1 MRPFCVLAVA
11 VLVASRGAAAEP
23 QPSPEE
29 GRTELVQPS
38 PPHISPARRAL
49 AIAAAIVPGIV
60 VRGAGSWVAGEK
72 RAAKRLALVAGGSL
86 VVGAIGG
93 AFIGPTGGSPYT
105 MPMVPLVVLGVGGFM
120 TTWVADVFT
129 AAGGGCVCG
138 RVLATAPWS
147 LEVGETWQHDA
158 YRGRVHARVAGRIE
172 LGRVDVGG
180 AALLH
185 VGGDAW
191 LGFADARVRILG
203 EAASGH
209 VIADG
214 SRLLARVG
222 GRVQRD
228 DVDRVTQVVGEVE
241 VIGRYDLRRLDPAL
255 RASFVQMSTGIG
267 GNDVTYAGEADEL
280 DSILLGTFAWGM
292 YLPTGELALYYDHRR
307 DGLAGGIA
315 AWRAAAYV
323 GSVGAAIDIGIHGPW
338 ALRGDLQFGNAWL
351 TTLALSYRGGTR

>member
-1 MRPFCVLAVA
+1 MRLLCACLIATS
-11 VLVASRGAAAEP
+11 LVARADAEP
-23 QPSPEE
+23 TVVE
-29 GRTELVQPS
+29 VQPTVQ
-38 PPHISPARRAL
+38 HISPARRAL
-49 AIAAAIVPGIV
+49 AIAAAIVPGIL

-72 RAAKRLALVAGGSL
+72 RAAKRLAIAGYGSL
-86 VVGAIGG
+86 GVAAIGG
-93 AFIGPTGGSPYT
+93 AFIGPTGGSPQT
-105 MPMVPLVVLGVGGFM
+105 APMIPLVVLGFGGFV

-138 RVLATAPWS
+138 RALAVAPWT

-158 YRGRVHARVAGRIE
+158 YRGRVHARIAGRIE
-172 LGRVDVGG
+172 LGRVDLGG

-203 EAASGH
+203 EPATGR

-255 RASFVQMSTGIG
+255 RATFLEGSTGVG
-267 GNDVTYAGEADEL
+267 GNHIKYAGTASEL
-280 DSILLGTFAWGM
+280 DSVLLATFAWGM

-323 GSVGAAIDIGIHGPW
+323 GSIGAAIDVGIAGPW
-338 ALRGDLQFGNAWL
+338 ALRGNLQFGNAWL
-351 TTLALSYRGGTR
+351 TTLALSYRGGPR